1 MTFASAAPVQRWLG
15 PPVLES
21 LESTRRARALW
32 GISWSFFGLI
42 TVFLVAA
49 GLATPSLLQRRLVS
63 VALVGAL
70 VVVLHVLNRTGRTAI
85 ASWLLILGITAI
97 VTERAWTTGGVHAPV
112 AIFYMMVVLMAAGL
126 LRVQGGIVAAL
137 ACVVSATLLAV
148 AEFAGWLVVPVNRA
162 STPSEPLIAA
172 VLAVVVTVLC
182 LSLLFREAE
191 DGATEELVNMFVHD
205 MRSPLTVVIGR
216 LSLLRADVA
225 RGSKTAEHA
234 DAAMGEAVRL
244 NRMANNLLDIS
255 RFAGTNLSLD
265 RRPADVSILAADVAA
280 ALAALDPSRHI
291 EVRAPVPVVCE
302 CDSELLRRIIEN
314 LISNAI
320 KHTAP
325 GSHIT
330 VEVSGASKCVRIAVQ
345 DEGPGVPPD
354 AREQIF
360 ERYSA
365 KGLLARGGQHSVGLG
380 LAFCKLATEA
390 HGGRVWVED
399 AQPHGSR
406 FVVELP
412 IRDG

>member
-1 MTFASAAPVQRWLG
+1 
-15 PPVLES
+15 
-21 LESTRRARALW
+21 
-32 GISWSFFGLI
+32 
-42 TVFLVAA
+42 
-49 GLATPSLLQRRLVS
+49 
-63 VALVGAL
+63 
-70 VVVLHVLNRTGRTAI
+70 
-85 ASWLLILGITAI
+85 
-97 VTERAWTTGGVHAPV
+97 
-112 AIFYMMVVLMAAGL
+112 
-126 LRVQGGIVAAL
+126 
-137 ACVVSATLLAV
+137 
-148 AEFAGWLVVPVNRA
+148 
-162 STPSEPLIAA
+162 
-172 VLAVVVTVLC
+172 
-182 LSLLFREAE
+182 
-191 DGATEELVNMFVHD
+191 
-205 MRSPLTVVIGR
+205 
-216 LSLLRADVA
+216 
-225 RGSKTAEHA
+225 
-234 DAAMGEAVRL
+234 
-244 NRMANNLLDIS
+244 
-255 RFAGTNLSLD
+255 
-265 RRPADVSILAADVAA
+265 
-280 ALAALDPSRHI
+280 
-291 EVRAPVPVVCE
+291 VPVVCE